1 MVLDA
6 QGGGLSGFDLADAL
20 RRAGIQPEY
29 EDRCFVVLLPSADTP
44 PEDFQRLMEFARRE
58 LPGLPKAPEEREE
71 NLLSLWP
78 SQKGDDPPAG
88 HPFPQPLSSPFPGGG
103 PGGGRSASPCPPGVP
118 VVMAGEY
125 IDQASAELLLRRRF
139 PAVEVVEEE
148 AEKGRE
154 K

>member
-6 QGGGLSGFDLADAL
+6 QGGGLSCFDLADAL

-71 NLLSLWP
+71 NLLSLCRPKRAMTLRQATLSPSRSLPP
-78 SQKGDDPPAG
+78 SQAVGRVAA
-88 HPFPQPLSSPFPGGG
+88 
-103 PGGGRSASPCPPGVP
+103 RSASPCPPGVP